1 MKELLY
7 TLTNQL
13 SRKII
18 DLPDCERFYLLKVS
32 DLLYKEIIRYFT
44 EELKSVPILAN
55 EKLNITETEYKILS
69 IYIAGIG
76 SIKIE
81 QSEKEE
87 FSIELLNKTT

>member
-18 DLPDCERFYLLKVS
+18 NLPDYQRFYLLKVS